1 MPKLTPKQ
9 KTEARLYELFKR
21 TQQSLIRKSKPYLT
35 AILSK
40 SPSTQIDEL
49 INEVHNDL
57 NKNQPE
63 YQFVFNKLQKNY
75 QNLHPT
81 IQQILHQTC
90 PHLYP

>member
-1 MPKLTPKQ
+1 MLTHQQKQ
-9 KTEARLYELFKR
+9 EIRNMELFKR
-21 TQQSLIRKSKPYLT
+21 TQQSLIRKSKSYLT
-35 AILSK
+35 AILSRN
-40 SPSTQIDEL
+40 PSTQIDEL

-90 PHLYP
+90 LHLYP